1 MTDLPTAVLC
11 TPIDLERRAVLDLL
25 PEHEFIDQEI
35 GGTVYRE
42 TEYQGRQGAWR
53 LILAMTGRGNERA
66 AVTVEHALA
75 TWRPQILV
83 LCGIAGGLRD
93 ARVGDV
99 VAATKVYG
107 YEVGEDTDTGT
118 LPRPESLPTSFPLH
132 QRAQLLAEDPAWA
145 AGLDAEPR
153 VFHRPIASGSKVIT
167 GNASASAE
175 HIKRHSGDAQ
185 AVDTESYG
193 AMAAA
198 DRRRT
203 VEVTVVRGISD
214 LLGDKTKAADKLRQ
228 PIAARNAAAFAL
240 ALIAR
245 SKPRQAEIR
254 RSAGGS
260 SNTYIGAIGNGAN
273 ANIAAMGDNARGRI
287 DIRNQ
292 K

>member
-1 MTDLPTAVLC
+1 MNDLPTAVLC

-25 PEHEFIDQEI
+25 PGREFTDHEI

-42 TEYQGRQGAWR
+42 TEFEGPQGVWR
-53 LILAMTGRGNERA
+53 LVLAMAGRGNERA
-66 AVTVEHALA
+66 AASVEHALA

-99 VAATKVYG
+99 VAATHVYG
-107 YEVGEDTDTGT
+107 YESGQDTDDGL
-118 LPRPESLPTSFPLH
+118 LPRPESFRTSFPLH
-132 QRAQLLAEDPAWA
+132 QRAQLIAEDTSWSE
-145 AGLDAEPR
+145 GLDGAPR

-167 GNASASAE
+167 GNASASAAL
-175 HIKRHSGDAQ
+175 INRHSSDAQ

-198 DRRRT
+198 HRRPA
-203 VEVTVVRGISD
+203 VDAFVVRGISD
-214 LLGDKTKAADKLRQ
+214 LLGDKTKEADKLRQ
-228 PIAARNAAAFAL
+228 PVAARNAAAFSL

-245 SKPRQAEIR
+245 SKPKQAEIR
-254 RSAGGS
+254 KIGGGR
-260 SNTYIGAIGNGAN
+260 SNTYIGAVGNGAT
-273 ANIAAMGDNARGRI
+273 ANIAAMGPKAKGQITINNG
-287 DIRNQ
+287 

>member
-25 PEHEFIDQEI
+25 PKHEFTDHEI
-35 GGTVYRE
+35 GGAVYRE
-42 TEYQGRQGAWR
+42 TQFEGPQGVWR
-53 LILAMTGRGNERA
+53 LVLAMAGRGNERA
-66 AVTVEHALA
+66 AVAVEHALA
-75 TWRPQILV
+75 TWRPQLLV

-107 YEVGEDTDTGT
+107 YETGQDTDAGL
-118 LPRPESLPTSFPLH
+118 LPRPESLSTSFPLH
-132 QRAQLLAEDPAWA
+132 QRAQLIAEDRSWA
-145 AGLDAEPR
+145 DGLGHVPR

-167 GNASASAE
+167 GNASASAG
-175 HIKRHSGDAQ
+175 HIARHSGDAQ

-198 DRRRT
+198 ERRPA
-203 VEVTVVRGISD
+203 VEAIAVRGISD
-214 LLGDKTKAADKLRQ
+214 LLGDKTKATDEHRQ
-228 PIAARNAAAFAL
+228 PMAARNAAAFAL

-254 RSAGGS
+254 PLAGGVS
-260 SNTYIGAIGNGAN
+260 KTYIGALGNGAN
-273 ANIAAMGDNARGRI
+273 ANIAAMGDNAHGHITI
-287 DIRNQ
+287 DHR